1 VVDLYVMA
9 KPTPTSG
16 APDFGGFDAKK
27 AKGTW
32 QLYVMDQTAEEP
44 GAFASG

>member
-1 VVDLYVMA
+1 MT

-16 APDFGGFDAKK
+16 ASELDGFEGKK

-32 QLYVMDQTAEEP
+32 QLYVMDQAAGEP